1 MNFTICLHP
10 WSIRFS
16 KLLWVLLTE
25 VRITKHH
32 ESAMVLW
39 IPDIGKVVV
48 GPCKHVTYDRCPG
61 TCLLDNTTL
70 TLSFWWS
77 LCAADSLG
85 SSCTDDL
92 AIEGWKK
99 LLSCLWS
106 VQLQMTA
113 PAPVHLLEG
122 ATLQYCQEWTVIIRS
137 TGLHWERNP
146 WYIPDFSWYT
156 CSRERSA
163 GGTDPMS
170 KVPTRTKICMLNKI
184 QVSDSSILE
193 ETICQLA
200 WYFFLKIWFMR
211 RGKHI

>member
-1 MNFTICLHP
+1 MIFPKLKEDPRSVCRHIIFGDFINQLTICLHP

-32 ESAMVLW
+32 ESTMVLW
-39 IPDIGKVVV
+39 IPDVGKVVV
-48 GPCKHVTYDRCPG
+48 GPCKHVIYDRCPG

-113 PAPVHLLEG
+113 PVHLLKG
-122 ATLQYCQEWTVIIRS
+122 ATSQYCQECTVIIQS
-137 TGLHWERNP
+137 TGLHWGRNP
-146 WYIPDFSWYT
+146 WYPWLFLVRLLQRKKCRWD
-156 CSRERSA
+156 RSHIKS
-163 GGTDPMS
+163 TY
-170 KVPTRTKICMLNKI
+170 KNKDLHTE
-184 QVSDSSILE
+184 QKSGEWL
-193 ETICQLA
+193 
-200 WYFFLKIWFMR
+200 
-211 RGKHI
+211 

>member
-1 MNFTICLHP
+1 
-10 WSIRFS
+10 
-16 KLLWVLLTE
+16 
-25 VRITKHH
+25 
-32 ESAMVLW
+32 
-39 IPDIGKVVV
+39 
-48 GPCKHVTYDRCPG
+48 
-61 TCLLDNTTL
+61 
-70 TLSFWWS
+70 
-77 LCAADSLG
+77 
-85 SSCTDDL
+85 
-92 AIEGWKK
+92 
-99 LLSCLWS
+99 
-106 VQLQMTA
+106 
-113 PAPVHLLEG
+113 LLEG